1 MKNNVDFLGKGIAL
15 DFGVDSHGGIR
26 FSSYEKSVEES
37 IDIILSTHIGERIYN
52 YKFGCKIHELMFE
65 PNNVRTQALAARYV
79 REALENFEP
88 RITLTDVEAFSE
100 NEKSLNINITYVLI
114 ESNKEYNLVY
124 PFYLLPV

>member
-1 MKNNVDFLGKGIAL
+1 MSIDVDYLGKGISL
-15 DFGVDSHGGIR
+15 DFGVDSNGGIS

-37 IDIILSTHIGERIYN
+37 IDIILSTHVGERVYN
-52 YKFGCKIHELMFE
+52 YQFGCRIHELMFE

-79 REALENFEP
+79 EEALENFEH
-88 RITLTDVEAFSE
+88 RINIVSVAAYSE
-100 NEKSLNINITYVLI
+100 DEKSLNINITYALV

>member
-1 MKNNVDFLGKGIAL
+1 MSIDVDYLGKGISL
-15 DFGVDSHGGIR
+15 DFGVDSNGGIS

-37 IDIILSTHIGERIYN
+37 IDIILSTFIGERVYN
-52 YKFGCKIHELMFE
+52 YKFGCRIHELMFE

-79 REALENFEP
+79 EEALENFEH
-88 RITLTDVEAFSE
+88 RINILSVEAYSE
-100 NEKSLNINITYVLI
+100 DEKSLNINITYALV

>member
-15 DFGVDSHGGIR
+15 DFGIDSNGSIR
-26 FSSYEKSVEES
+26 FASYESSVEES
-37 IDIILSTHIGERIYN
+37 INIILSTRIGERVYN

-79 REALENFEP
+79 KEALENFEH
-88 RITLTDVEAFSE
+88 RIDIVNVEAYSE
-100 NEKSLNINITYVLI
+100 DEKSLNINITYVLI

>member
-15 DFGVDSHGGIR
+15 DFGVDSNGGIC

-52 YKFGCKIHELMFE
+52 YNFGCKIHELMFE
-65 PNNVRTQALAARYV
+65 PNNIRTQVLAARYV
-79 REALENFEP
+79 KEALENFEH
-88 RITLTDVEAFSE
+88 RIIITDIEAYSE

>member
-15 DFGVDSHGGIR
+15 NFGVDSKGGVR
-26 FSSYEKSVEES
+26 FSSYEKSVQES
-37 IDIILSTHIGERIYN
+37 IDIILSTRIGERIYN

-65 PNNVRTQALAARYV
+65 PNNVRTQSLAARYV
-79 REALENFEP
+79 EEALENFEH
-88 RITLTDVEAFSE
+88 RIIITNVEAFSQD
-100 NEKSLNINITYVLI
+100 EKSLNINITYVLI